1 MSFRKKHWV
10 LGASILAASALVAG
24 CGGSDSTMED
34 EMPAAAPTPTP
45 APTPEPMATPTGAID
60 GIPQTTG
67 FMAALG
73 AALAELGDDV
83 TMKDHPMMAGEVWSP
98 GGLMFTCAADAGDGG
113 CLIKLTLGEDGM
125 ITADYEGGM
134 VTAAFIN
141 PFAQMNAADA
151 AKIGAIIG
159 RGNSERAGSDAAIV
173 SGELPLI
180 SVTGFDR
187 GSFAAYTDRV
197 DRTMDPIDDSLPA
210 RVAGPQ
216 LDSTTLGG
224 VKSSDATPGIGAAN
238 LDEFALSGSL
248 DPNNPTS
255 MITAKVDATTGD
267 SDDITMSMGGAVGLG
282 APWQHKVLHADW
294 GDTST
299 PNHDGGFETIA
310 VVYSDMEAPT
320 PTPFADVGKMVIPR
334 VLETA
339 GALDDHYFEVDLVT
353 GEVMIYA
360 DANRVSDDGSHVP
373 DPNPASAI
381 RITVEEATIAR
392 LKSEVDIGE
401 QFTGTYYG
409 APGTFTCIGE
419 GMDASAS
426 GCVLSRKTTGDTDY
440 RVHDANGADAGL
452 GPAGN
457 WSFKPDAGAMVAV
470 PDQDWVAFGF
480 WMTAPDDGAIGNPRL
495 GVFYDGMETYN
506 YAGDGV
512 VIPTASE
519 APGNGGANGTGY
531 YDNTLLGLR
540 GSATFDGDAAGY
552 YVNGMDDGMF
562 TANASLTAI
571 FNDGPASTN
580 DHMLSGRIDNFRNT
594 DGSFISSDSPS
605 DPNDPNRGGE
615 GDWYVNLMRTNIGTT
630 DADGAAAAD
639 YGALDTGAVADVLPA
654 PPPVASGSA
663 DGVSW
668 TGEWQAAFY
677 GPGHRASGKKA
688 PPTGVAG
695 AFRVI
700 GSLGDAGH
708 RGVVGAFGAQRT
720 SATGP

>member
-98 GGLMFTCAADAGDGG
+98 GGVMFTCAADAGDGG

-134 VTAAFIN
+134 VTAAFID

-159 RGNSERAGSDAAIV
+159 RGNSERDGSGAARAAANTAT
-173 SGELPLI
+173 GELPLI

-187 GSFAAYTDRV
+187 GSFAAYTDRSM
-197 DRTMDPIDDSLPA
+197 RTADPIDDSLPA

-334 VLETA
+334 VLDEIPNA
-339 GALDDHYFEVDLVT
+339 SALDDHYFEVDLVT

-360 DANRVSDDGSHVP
+360 DANRVVEAGT

-392 LKSEVDIGE
+392 LKSEVDTGE

-419 GMDASAS
+419 GTDAEAT

-440 RVHDANGADAGL
+440 RVHDANGAACRIGPRGAIGHSSPMRAQWSRCRIRTGL
-452 GPAGN
+452 R
-457 WSFKPDAGAMVAV
+457 
-470 PDQDWVAFGF
+470 FGF

-506 YAGDGV
+506 YAGGDV

-519 APGNGGANGTGY
+519 EPADGGANGTGY
-531 YDNTLLGLR
+531 YNNTLLGLR

-571 FNDGPASTN
+571 FNDGRASTN
-580 DHMLSGRIDNFRNT
+580 DHTLSGRIDNFRNT

-630 DADGAAAAD
+630 GADGGAAAD
-639 YGALDTGAVADVLPA
+639 YGALDTGVQVRSPCT
-654 PPPVASGSA
+654 PPPPSSFGFGRWRVV
-663 DGVSW
+663 DG
-668 TGEWQAAFY
+668 
-677 GPGHRASGKKA
+677 
-688 PPTGVAG
+688 
-695 AFRVI
+695 
-700 GSLGDAGH
+700 
-708 RGVVGAFGAQRT
+708 
-720 SATGP
+720 